1 MTSAKK
7 PAAGKM
13 SQKAEAMIAELHRSG
28 LTERAIQYRL
38 RKELEEKVTLRA
50 IIRRKARLETEIGTK
65 KLFKQRG
72 ADIVQKFLDTVKEG
86 GDVGDLQAVL
96 EQAVYFDCLRR
107 YAADEDGF
115 LKDVNPKDLLKI
127 THDYQKARLRKASS
141 PNSSN
146 GARFAFLPAHA
157 IELLQVV
164 EESFADSPEL
174 KAAFEKRRDGVMKKI
189 KPMFDRDEFESAVE
203 EFEQMQKIREKFE
216 QSIADN
222 GIRKRSNSR
231 ATA

>member
-7 PAAGKM
+7 PATGQI

-38 RKELEEKVTLRA
+38 RKELEEKVTLRTIA
-50 IIRRKARLETEIGTK
+50 RRKARLEAEIGTK
-65 KLFKQRG
+65 KLFKQKG

-86 GDVGDLQAVL
+86 KDVGDLQAVL

-127 THDYQKARLRKASS
+127 THDYQKARLRQASS

-146 GARFAFLPAHA
+146 GTRFAFSPAHA

-164 EESFADSPEL
+164 EESLSDSPEL
-174 KAAFEKRRDGVMKKI
+174 KDAFAQRRAGVMKKI
-189 KPMFDRDEFESAVE
+189 KPMFDRGEFESATE
-203 EFEQMQKIREKFE
+203 DFEQMQKIREKYE
-216 QSIADN
+216 QSKSDN
-222 GIRKRSNSR
+222 GIRKRDNSR